1 VNVAIPQR
9 RGREPAALGPG
20 PFDFSGLVALVGGA
34 LQPGRELED
43 PKELAQ
49 QIARQSIRPLVNTL
63 LSVIVANMKA
73 TIKNVSPFLK
83 VQEQTLLTDSISNG
97 LKTLQAQFNS
107 DYNNSVVVLEQI
119 FNVDLSNLK
128 IHEVPKQEQT
138 VETTESTES
147 SVEAETV
154 VVEK

>member
-1 VNVAIPQR
+1 
-9 RGREPAALGPG
+9 
-20 PFDFSGLVALVGGA
+20 
-34 LQPGRELED
+34 
-43 PKELAQ
+43 
-49 QIARQSIRPLVNTL
+49 
-63 LSVIVANMKA
+63 MKA
-73 TIKNVSPFLK
+73 TIKNMNPFLK
-83 VQEQTLLTDSISNG
+83 VQEQELLATSIGNG
-97 LKTLQAQFNS
+97 LKLLQSQVNS

>member
-1 VNVAIPQR
+1 MMNDFAKTL
-9 RGREPAALGPG
+9 RELMKEY
-20 PFDFSGLVALVGGA
+20 
-34 LQPGRELED
+34 RELED

-63 LSVIVANMKA
+63 LSVIVTNMRA

-97 LKTLQAQFNS
+97 LKTLQAQVNS
-107 DYNNSVVVLEQI
+107 DYNNSVSVLEQI

-128 IHEVPKQEQT
+128 IHEVPKQEK
-138 VETTESTES
+138 ETTEQTEPGS
-147 SVEAETV
+147 ASIESETAV